1 MTGRDKKP
9 RYLDSIGRRLNFAM
23 SAVDLLTA
31 ELLSEHELS
40 PVQWVALSALWRQD
54 GVTLNVLADYM
65 RATAS
70 ATSRL
75 LGRMEERGF
84 IERRT
89 VKENR
94 RIIQIWL
101 TEKGKALAHLKDLHK
116 KVNACVLDGLSVA
129 ERKLLAKG
137 LERIA
142 SNAAREV
149 ERAKSL
155 EESK

>member
-1 MTGRDKKP
+1 M
-9 RYLDSIGRRLNFAM
+9 
-23 SAVDLLTA
+23 
-31 ELLSEHELS
+31 
-40 PVQWVALSALWRQD
+40 
-54 GVTLNVLADYM
+54 
-65 RATAS
+65 
-70 ATSRL
+70 
-75 LGRMEERGF
+75 
-84 IERRT
+84 
-89 VKENR
+89 KENR

-101 TEKGKALAHLKDLHK
+101 TEKGKELDHLKDLYK

-155 EESK
+155 KA

>member
-1 MTGRDKKP
+1 MTKQERKP
-9 RYLDSIGRRLNFAM
+9 KYLDSIGRRLNFAM
-23 SAVDLLTA
+23 SAVDSLTA
-31 ELLSEHELS
+31 ELLSEHDLS

-75 LGRMEERGF
+75 LGRMEERGL

-101 TEKGKALAHLKDLHK
+101 TKKGKELEHLKNLHK
-116 KVNACVLDGLSVA
+116 KVNAIVLDGLSAA
-129 ERKLLAKG
+129 ERKLLTKG
-137 LERIA
+137 LERIS
-142 SNAAREV
+142 SNATREV
-149 ERAKSL
+149 ESAKSS
-155 EESK
+155 EARK

>member
-75 LGRMEERGF
+75 LGRMEERGV

-101 TEKGKALAHLKDLHK
+101 TEKGKELDHLKDLHK

-142 SNAAREV
+142 SNAIREV
-149 ERAKSL
+149 EKAKTS
-155 EESK
+155 EA

>member
-1 MTGRDKKP
+1 MASGDKKP

-23 SAVDLLTA
+23 SAVDALTA
-31 ELLSEHELS
+31 QLLNEYDLS

-54 GVTLNVLADYM
+54 GITVNVLADYM

-75 LGRMEERGF
+75 LGRMEERGL

-89 VKENR
+89 VSENR
-94 RIIQIWL
+94 RILQIWL
-101 TEKGKALAHLKDLHK
+101 TEKGRELDQLKDLHK
-116 KVNACVLDGLSVA
+116 KVNNCVLDGLTAA

-137 LERIA
+137 LERVT
-142 SNAAREV
+142 SNASRAVEKAR
-149 ERAKSL
+149 S
-155 EESK
+155 S

>member
-1 MTGRDKKP
+1 MASGDKKP

-23 SAVDLLTA
+23 SAVDALTTQLLD
-31 ELLSEHELS
+31 EYDLS

-54 GVTLNVLADYM
+54 GMTVNVLADYM

-75 LGRMEERGF
+75 LGRMEERGL

-89 VKENR
+89 VSENR
-94 RIIQIWL
+94 RILQIWL
-101 TEKGKALAHLKDLHK
+101 TKKGKELDHLKDLHK
-116 KVNACVLDGLSVA
+116 KVNSCVLDGLTTA

-137 LERIA
+137 LERVT
-142 SNAAREV
+142 SNAVREAELAR
-149 ERAKSL
+149 S
-155 EESK
+155 S

>member
-1 MTGRDKKP
+1 MTRRDRKP
-9 RYLDSIGRRLNFAM
+9 RYLNSIGRQLNFAM
-23 SAVDLLTA
+23 SAVDALTA
-31 ELLSEHELS
+31 ELLSEYDLS

-54 GVTLNVLADYM
+54 GVTMNVLADYM

-75 LGRMEERGF
+75 LGRMEEREL

-101 TEKGKALAHLKDLHK
+101 TEKGKELDHLKDLHK

-142 SNAAREV
+142 SNAIREV
-149 ERAKSL
+149 EKAKTS
-155 EESK
+155 EA